1 MQTIPPM
8 MHMIDTTNDIA
19 KLVQWLCSLFFIWQQ
34 IQWIQYMIYYIL
46 IIPFIVVDF
55 DNDNGNDKENYNIK
69 GNDGIGIEM

>member
-1 MQTIPPM
+1 

-46 IIPFIVVDF
+46 IIPFIVVNW
-55 DNDNGNDKENYNIK
+55 DNDNDKENYNIK

>member
-34 IQWIQYMIYYIL
+34 IQWNQYIL
-46 IIPFIVVDF
+46 IIPFIVVNY
-55 DNDNGNDKENYNIK
+55 DNDNDNDKENYNIK

>member
-1 MQTIPPM
+1 

-34 IQWIQYMIYYIL
+34 IQWNQYIL
-46 IIPFIVVDF
+46 IIPFIVVNY
-55 DNDNGNDKENYNIK
+55 DNDNDNDKENYNIK

>member
-8 MHMIDTTNDIA
+8 MHMIDTTHDIA

-46 IIPFIVVDF
+46 IIPFIVVNW
-55 DNDNGNDKENYNIK
+55 DNDNDNDNYNIK